1 MARMGDRRGANRVWW
16 GNMKEGEHLED
27 SDIDGKIILKY
38 FFKKWDGE
46 AWSGLIWIRTGTG
59 GGRL

>member
-46 AWSGLIWIRTGTG
+46 AWTVLVCLK
-59 GGRL
+59 GRG